1 METIVLSMQDS
12 CLETGS
18 TDIGLGGRSEFSA
31 LYLLETNG
39 DLERVAETIAGE
51 QSCGTFTRL
60 PFETKELRARARA
73 RVVSLTVLDGSNEPT
88 YRSAFLERRDQR
100 SPARRAH
107 LEIAFPTENVGPNL
121 PTLLATVAGNLF
133 ELGEVTGVKLL
144 DIDLPPHFAAGFTGP
159 GYGVTGTR
167 RLVGVP
173 SGPLIGTII
182 KPSVGLS
189 VEDTA
194 AIVDTLCEA
203 GVDFIKDDEL
213 LANPPH
219 SPLAERICAVM
230 AVIEKHADRLGRKVM
245 FAFNVSGSVDHMRRS
260 HDLVL
265 KNGGTCTMVSL
276 NWVGHAGVEDLR
288 RHSELPI
295 HGHRN
300 GWGMFTR
307 SDVLGMAYTAYQKI
321 WRLAG
326 VDHMHVNGID
336 SKFWEP
342 NDSVIASANACL
354 APFAGLSPVMPV
366 FSSGQWGGQAPATYR
381 ALQSTDLMYLAGG
394 GIFAHPDGLATGV
407 KALREAW
414 DAAAAGVELDRY
426 AESHPAL
433 ANALRAFRPRDSK
446 GASA

>member
-1 METIVLSMQDS
+1 METTVLSTQDPF
-12 CLETGS
+12 LETGP
-18 TDIGLGGRSEFSA
+18 TDNRLVGRSEFSA
-31 LYLLETNG
+31 RYLLETNG
-39 DLERVAETIAGE
+39 DLERVAETISGE
-51 QSCGTFTRL
+51 QSCGTFTKL
-60 PFETKELRARARA
+60 PFETEDLRARARA
-73 RVVSLTVLDGSNEPT
+73 RVVSLTPLDGSNEPT

-100 SPARRAH
+100 SPAKRAY
-107 LEIAFPTENVGPNL
+107 LEIAFPTENIGPNL

-133 ELGEVTGVKLL
+133 ELGEVTGLKLL
-144 DIDLPPHFAAGFTGP
+144 DIDLPPHFAAGFVGP
-159 GYGVTGTR
+159 GYGVAGTR

-189 VEDTA
+189 VEQTA

-203 GVDFIKDDEL
+203 GIDFIKDDEL
-213 LANPPH
+213 LANPPN
-219 SPLAERICAVM
+219 STLAERVEAVM
-230 AVIEKHADRLGRKVM
+230 PVIKKHADRLGRKVM

-265 KNGGTCTMVSL
+265 KNGGTCVMVSL
-276 NWVGHAGVEDLR
+276 NWVGHSGVEDLR

-307 SDVLGMAYTAYQKI
+307 SDALGMAYVAYQKI

-342 NDSVIASANACL
+342 NDSVIQSAKACL
-354 APFAGLSPVMPV
+354 LPFAGLSPVMPV
-366 FSSGQWGGQAPATYR
+366 VSSGQWGGQVPETYQ

-394 GIFAHPDGLATGV
+394 GIFGHPDGLSAGV
-407 KALREAW
+407 NALREAW
-414 DAAAAGVELDRY
+414 EAAVAGVDLDRY
-426 AESHPAL
+426 SESHPAL
-433 ANALRAFRPRDSK
+433 ASTLRVFRHRDPK